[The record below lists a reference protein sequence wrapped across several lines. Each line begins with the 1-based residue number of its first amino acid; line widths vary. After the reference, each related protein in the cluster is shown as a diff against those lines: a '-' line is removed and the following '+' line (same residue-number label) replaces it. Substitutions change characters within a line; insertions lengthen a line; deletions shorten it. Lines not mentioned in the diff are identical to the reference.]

1 MVTAVVAQTKASAK
15 CLARVLGVET
25 HHVFGARCERTFE
38 GLRAELVYI
47 DATAELS
54 PRFLSMIR
62 ATVAKTGPRGGQIRF
77 VDSDGHAVDS

>member
-1 MVTAVVAQTKASAK
+1 MVIAVVAQTKDAANS
-15 CLARVLGVET
+15 LARRLGLET
-25 HHVFGARCERTFE
+25 RHVFGSRCERTFD

-54 PRFLSMIR
+54 PRFLSTIR

-77 VDSDGHAVDS
+77 VDSDGVAVQP